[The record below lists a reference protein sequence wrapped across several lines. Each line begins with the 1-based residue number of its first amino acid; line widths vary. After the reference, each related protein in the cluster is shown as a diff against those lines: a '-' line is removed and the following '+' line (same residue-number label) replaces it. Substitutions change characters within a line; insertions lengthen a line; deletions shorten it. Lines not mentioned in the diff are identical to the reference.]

1 MLNTRLAAVLATC
14 ALTAVACS
22 GGTEEA
28 AGDADT
34 SGEAVSLEVGEVMTT
49 PVAEISA
56 EHVDPPVTF
65 STAPATGGDH
75 FAFWMN
81 CGFYSEPVIEGGA
94 AHSLEHGAV
103 WITYGDSLPDEE
115 VAALEELAESN
126 NRLLIS
132 PYDHPEPIVLSAWGA
147 QQRGISSTSA
157 PEVDAFIEAWQDNPE
172 LIEAGAPCIDAVG
185 IPPDR
190 PNLIVNGT
198 PVPEEFLS

>member
-81 CGFYSEPVIEGGA
+81 CGF
-94 AHSLEHGAV
+94 
-103 WITYGDSLPDEE
+103 
-115 VAALEELAESN
+115 
-126 NRLLIS
+126 
-132 PYDHPEPIVLSAWGA
+132 
-147 QQRGISSTSA
+147 
-157 PEVDAFIEAWQDNPE
+157 
-172 LIEAGAPCIDAVG
+172 
-185 IPPDR
+185 
-190 PNLIVNGT
+190 
-198 PVPEEFLS
+198 